1 MKKEIKRTAFFLALV
16 LLAVKSDVFAQNDA
30 AASRTISVAQIL
42 EGNLAATGGLDAH
55 KAVRTLKATGNI
67 KLPNN
72 YILGDYVFLYKAP
85 AADLL
90 RVQVISHG
98 TTWTGH
104 WNEERIQRSTGQGA
118 KVMNGAG
125 MEIVEQCMMSLL
137 EWDVRDYSKVELIGK
152 AQVQDRLALAL
163 RFTPKKGDPQVRY
176 YDTET
181 FLLVRMDQ
189 VQRLPQPRGL
199 PEGLYAVTTYFQNY
213 RQFGSLKLPGRIAV
227 SHTMD
232 DLIFE
237 LASVKTDEKIPES
250 AFHD

>member
-90 RVQVISHG
+90 RVQVISH
-98 TTWTGH
+98 
-104 WNEERIQRSTGQGA
+104 
-118 KVMNGAG
+118 
-125 MEIVEQCMMSLL
+125 
-137 EWDVRDYSKVELIGK
+137 
-152 AQVQDRLALAL
+152 
-163 RFTPKKGDPQVRY
+163 
-176 YDTET
+176 
-181 FLLVRMDQ
+181 
-189 VQRLPQPRGL
+189 
-199 PEGLYAVTTYFQNY
+199 
-213 RQFGSLKLPGRIAV
+213 
-227 SHTMD
+227 
-232 DLIFE
+232 
-237 LASVKTDEKIPES
+237 
-250 AFHD
+250 

>member
-1 MKKEIKRTAFFLALV
+1 MKRMACFLALV
-16 LLAVKSDVFAQNDA
+16 LLTVRSDSFAQKDA
-30 AASRTISVAQIL
+30 ATSGTLNVAKIL

-72 YILGDYVFLYKAP
+72 YILGDYVFLFKAP
-85 AADLL
+85 AVDLL

-104 WNEERIQRSTGQGA
+104 RNEERIQRSTGQGA

-152 AQVQDRLALAL
+152 AQVQNRLALAL

-181 FLLVRMDQ
+181 FLMVRMDQ
-189 VQRLPQPRGL
+189 VQRLPQPKGL
-199 PEGLYAVTTYFQNY
+199 PEGVYAVTTYLQEY
-213 RQFGSLKLPGRIAV
+213 RQFGSLKLPGKIAV
-227 SHTMD
+227 SHNMD

-237 LASVKTDEKIPES
+237 LDSVKADEEIPES
-250 AFHD
+250 AFRN